1 MTSKSQ
7 WLRVE
12 KNFLDGHDGPAHL
25 KFTIFQSDHFFK
37 SVTAGFVYWK
47 RENATARLQKKYKP
61 GDGSVVCLCCV
72 ATCVEDSSIFFKKHG
87 SCVVMFFLLHAFSQ
101 IHGFKTQKN
110 VFRQGDIAYLAYI
123 AKCAVSGLSRLS

>member
-1 MTSKSQ
+1 MAA
-7 WLRVE
+7 RIE
-12 KNFLDGHDGPAHL
+12 KNFLDGHDGPSHL

-87 SCVVMFFLLHAFSQ
+87 SCVVMFLFCFMRFHKSMALKPRKMYFGGA
-101 IHGFKTQKN
+101 T
-110 VFRQGDIAYLAYI
+110 
-123 AKCAVSGLSRLS
+123 